1 MSLIGSSLCSLL
13 ALILPGLFHLVLHRR
28 FMRKTRPEHW
38 EGLAF
43 QAADLFLIA
52 FGAVFGVLLGLSGA
66 LGALFGSSGRLPEH
80 PWTAL
85 SRGFQRLRVLP
96 EASRV

>member
-52 FGAVFGVLLGLSGA
+52 FGAVFGVLGTADA
-66 LGALFGSSGRLPEH
+66 LEKMRRDANQH
-80 PWTAL
+80 
-85 SRGFQRLRVLP
+85 
-96 EASRV
+96 